1 MLLYWTDQDCVYFD
15 IMVEPWKSDNMTL
28 EEKLTRLKEIQQT
41 LTTEKVNL
49 SESIKMLEEAMKLK
63 KEIDTELSELENKL
77 ISLTRQGEVST
88 ETNF

>member
-1 MLLYWTDQDCVYFD
+1 
-15 IMVEPWKSDNMTL
+15 MVEPWKSDNMTL

>member
-1 MLLYWTDQDCVYFD
+1 
-15 IMVEPWKSDNMTL
+15 MVEPWKSDNMTL

-77 ISLTRQGEVST
+77 ISLTKQGEVST